1 MNDYWFR
8 RRWAEGR
15 SGHSIYL
22 MFGLT
27 FVNFIIIAYRF
38 LIEKDP
44 GFEEIFE
51 SMWIFGLIFLVT
63 YIPISIIIGYWHRK
77 TQLKVEITL
86 KYLEAPFFAKMFRVL
101 LDTETGKANKE
112 EIEEFKKILS
122 NIEKNK
128 ITSKDN
134 S

>member
-128 ITSKDN
+128 FTSKDN

>member
-8 RRWAEGR
+8 RRWVDGR

-27 FVNFIIIAYRF
+27 FVNFVIIAYRF
-38 LIEKDP
+38 LIEKDTV
-44 GFEEIFE
+44 FEEIFE

-63 YIPISIIIGYWHRK
+63 YIPVSIIIGYWHRK
-77 TQLKVEITL
+77 TQLKVEMTL

-122 NIEKNK
+122 NIEKK
-128 ITSKDN
+128 
-134 S
+134 

>member
-8 RRWAEGR
+8 RRWVEGR

-27 FVNFIIIAYRF
+27 FVNFVIIAYRF

-44 GFEEIFE
+44 VFEEIFE

-122 NIEKNK
+122 NIEKK
-128 ITSKDN
+128 
-134 S
+134 